1 MKAALTNHRQT
12 PRKTRLVAD
21 LVRGK
26 KVNEALTILKFLP
39 GKSAEPLAKLI
50 KSAADNAVANQGV
63 KREDLVIDTITV
75 DKGIVLKRFMPRA
88 RGRATMIRRRRSHVK
103 VNLKANA

>member
-1 MKAALTNHRQT
+1 MKATLTNHRQT
-12 PRKTRLVAD
+12 PRKTRQVAD

-26 KVNEALTILKFLP
+26 KVSEALSILKFLP

-50 KSAADNAVANQGV
+50 RSAADNAVKNDQA
-63 KREDLVIDTITV
+63 KRESLVIDRITV

-88 RGRATMIRRRRSHVK
+88 RGRASMIRRRRAHVK
-103 VNLKANA
+103 INLKEA